1 MHETAYDVIVVGSG
15 NAGFC
20 AAHAARE
27 RGAGVLIVE
36 KAPREWAGGNSYF
49 TAGATRTTYGGLD
62 DVRPLLD
69 LSDTEAAR
77 VDLPPYTPAQFMADM
92 ERVTEGRCDP
102 RLAGI
107 LVGDSADVVHW
118 MRAKGIRWQLMYT
131 RQAFRAGERWRF
143 FGNLTIGTVGEGK
156 GLIAQH
162 TAAAEA
168 SGIAIRYDTPVT
180 GLARDASGAVT
191 GVIVESGPPAD
202 SGQPSCRPLSAV
214 CGPPPAVLRARA
226 VVLASGGF
234 EADAA
239 RRVAYLGPQ
248 WAAAKVRGTPY
259 NTGDGLHLALAA
271 GAQPYGDWGSCHAI
285 QWDAGAPPSGDREI
299 SHRFSKQSYPLGI
312 VVNRDAAR
320 FLDEGADFRNY
331 TYAKYGARIL
341 AQPGA
346 VAYQLFD
353 AQTAPLLRQDEYAAP
368 GVSRG
373 EAATIRDLAAQI
385 GLDPDAL
392 EYTVR
397 EFNAAVQPGAFNP
410 AIKDG
415 KRTVGIV
422 PPKTNWAVPLDTPPF
437 LAFAVTCGITFTF
450 GGVKVDR
457 GARVLDRAD
466 RPIPGLHA
474 AGELIGGLF
483 SGNYP
488 GGSGLTS
495 GAVFGRRAGWS
506 AAAYARGEVAMGV

>member
-1 MHETAYDVIVVGSG
+1 MHDAAYDVIVVGSG

-27 RGAGVLIVE
+27 RGARVLLLE
-36 KAPREWAGGNSYF
+36 KAPQEWAGGNSYF
-49 TAGATRTTYGGLD
+49 TAGATRTTYEGLD
-62 DVRPLLD
+62 DLRPILD
-69 LSDTEAAR
+69 LTDGEATM
-77 VDLPPYTPAQFMADM
+77 VELPPYTPTQFMADM

-107 LVGDSADVVHW
+107 LVGDSADVVRW
-118 MRAKGIRWQLMYT
+118 MHAKGIRWQLMYA
-131 RQAFRAGERWRF
+131 RQAFRVEGRWRF

-162 TAAAEA
+162 TAAATA
-168 SGIAIRYDTPVT
+168 NGIEIRYDMPVT

-191 GVIVESGPPAD
+191 GVIVGRGVGARLDAPSPAEMI
-202 SGQPSCRPLSAV
+202 P
-214 CGPPPAVLRARA
+214 ARA
-226 VVLASGGF
+226 VILASGGF

-239 RRVAYLGPQ
+239 RRAKHLGPQ
-248 WAAAKVRGTPY
+248 WDAAKVRGTPY
-259 NTGDGLHLALAA
+259 NTGDGLQLALDA

-299 SHRFSKQSYPLGI
+299 SHRFSKQSYPIGI
-312 VVNRDAAR
+312 VVNRDGAR

-346 VAYQLFD
+346 MAYQLFD
-353 AQTAPLLRQDEYAAP
+353 AKTAPLLRQDEYTAP
-368 GVSRG
+368 GVSRV
-373 EAATIRDLAAQI
+373 EAATIRELAVAVGI
-385 GLDPDAL
+385 DPDAL
-392 EYTVR
+392 EQTVR
-397 EFNAAVQPGAFNP
+397 DFNAAVQSGEFNP

-415 KRTVGIV
+415 KRTEGIA
-422 PPKTNWAVPLDTPPF
+422 PPKSNWAVPLDTPPF
-437 LAFAVTCGITFTF
+437 LAFAVACGITFTF
-450 GGVKVDR
+450 GGVKVDD
-457 GARVLDRAD
+457 GARVLDHAD

-474 AGELIGGLF
+474 AGELVGGLF

-506 AAAYARGEVAMGV
+506 AATYAKREIDAGV